1 MNEHEEFSKFSEL
14 MAGSSLY
21 ETIRD
26 NAYACGGTNI
36 SLFNTY
42 HYSVYVPTNES
53 IEELQRTGKLPTW
66 EAVSA
71 ATEAGDLTGATRDS
85 LAIESFLRYHI
96 QDNALFID
104 AAPESGDFE
113 TALIDPSTKRFYRIS
128 ASSEGNQI
136 VLYDNAKSEEPSR
149 VVTTEV
155 NGKKLYNLM
164 AREYMY
170 NNKDASLANG
180 IETTSSAVVH
190 LIDKPLFYKK

>member
-1 MNEHEEFSKFSEL
+1 MTHWL
-14 MAGSSLY
+14 L
-21 ETIRD
+21 
-26 NAYACGGTNI
+26 
-36 SLFNTY
+36 
-42 HYSVYVPTNES
+42 
-53 IEELQRTGKLPTW
+53 RT
-66 EAVSA
+66 
-71 ATEAGDLTGATRDS
+71 
-85 LAIESFLRYHI
+85 
-96 QDNALFID
+96 LFID